1 MNKILTSVII
11 TGLMLYCPLFDK
23 ITLMLDAK
31 MAFPTICS
39 LWLLFKQKELDWN
52 SVKANVKTDGYST
65 ILIVIAGM
73 ISQSLPIILWK
84 NNAIPY
90 QSLDLAAYIGILML
104 FGGLYLRILTIDELD
119 KFFTNEVRIED
130 GWKLIKTGTYK
141 YIRHGS
147 YTGSILTM
155 LGTSV
160 LFHSWISL
168 FMGFIFLFIV
178 YDYRIRLEEKMLVD
192 FFGESY
198 VEYQKTTKKL
208 IPHIY

>member
-1 MNKILTSVII
+1 MNKIITSVVI

-23 ITLMLDAK
+23 TLLMLDAK

-73 ISQSLPIILWK
+73 ISQSLPIMLWK

-90 QSLDLAAYIGILML
+90 QSLDLAAFIGILML
-104 FGGLYLRILTIDELD
+104 FGGLYLRILAIDELD
-119 KFFTNEVRIED
+119 KFFTNEVRIAND
-130 GWKLIKTGTYK
+130 CRLIKTGTYR

-147 YTGSILTM
+147 YTGSILTL

-160 LFHSWISL
+160 LLHSWISL
-168 FMGFIFLFIV
+168 FMSFIFLFIV
-178 YDYRIRLEEKMLVD
+178 YDYRIRLEEKLLIEY
-192 FFGESY
+192 FGE
-198 VEYQKTTKKL
+198 EYLQYMKNTWKL
-208 IPHIY
+208 IPFFY

>member
-1 MNKILTSVII
+1 
-11 TGLMLYCPLFDK
+11 MLYCPLFDK
-23 ITLMLDAK
+23 LPLMLDAK

-39 LWLLFKQKELDWN
+39 LWLLFKQKELDWK
-52 SVKANVKTDGYST
+52 SVKANAKTDGYST

-84 NNAIPY
+84 RNAIQY

-104 FGGLYLRILTIDELD
+104 FGGLYLRIQAIDELD
-119 KFFTNEVRIED
+119 KFFTNEVRIAND
-130 GWKLIKTGTYK
+130 WKLIKTGTYR

-168 FMGFIFLFIV
+168 FMSFIFLFIV

-192 FFGESY
+192 FFGENY
-198 VEYQKTTKKL
+198 VEYKKTTKKL
-208 IPHIY
+208 IPYIY

>member
-23 ITLMLDAK
+23 TPLMLDAK
-31 MAFPTICS
+31 VAFPTICS

-73 ISQSLPIILWK
+73 ISQSLPIMLWK

-90 QSLDLAAYIGILML
+90 QSLDLAAFIGILML
-104 FGGLYLRILTIDELD
+104 FGGLYLRILAIDELD
-119 KFFTNEVRIED
+119 KFFTNEVRIANECR
-130 GWKLIKTGTYK
+130 LIKTGTYR

-147 YTGSILTM
+147 YTGSILTL

-160 LFHSWISL
+160 LLHSWISL
-168 FMGFIFLFIV
+168 FMSFIFLFIV
-178 YDYRIRLEEKMLVD
+178 YDYRIRLEEKLLIEY
-192 FFGESY
+192 FGE
-198 VEYQKTTKKL
+198 EYLQYMKNTWKL
-208 IPHIY
+208 IPFFY

>member
-1 MNKILTSVII
+1 MKKILTSVII

-23 ITLMLDAK
+23 IPLMPDAK

-39 LWLLFKQKELDWN
+39 LWLLFKQKELDWK
-52 SVKANVKTDGYST
+52 SVKANVTTDGYST
-65 ILIVIAGM
+65 IFIVIAGM

-84 NNAIPY
+84 SNAIPY

-104 FGGLYLRILTIDELD
+104 FGGLYLRILAIDELD
-119 KFFTNEVRIED
+119 KFFTNEVRIANN
-130 GWKLIKTGTYK
+130 WKLIKTGTYR

-147 YTGSILTM
+147 YTGSICSM
-155 LGTSV
+155 IGTSI

-168 FMGFIFLFIV
+168 FMSIIFLFIV

-192 FFGESY
+192 FFGEEY
-198 VEYQKTTKKL
+198 IEYQKTTKKL
-208 IPHIY
+208 IPYIY